1 MGNFLLEQIY
11 FLIPLL
17 LVIYLML
24 FVTNKTKNRYKKEN
38 ATHIYQQNLSMIK
51 EYIYETTKTD
61 EFLSGVD
68 KTEIA
73 IAVNTELT
81 SQGYSTGIPIP
92 TANNLPKGRDHQII
106 QEQLLTK
113 SIIKNSLNRC
123 RKNFSDLSEEI
134 KRQDIINLSAA
145 SAFAELALKEEVG
158 ETKTSEP
165 KSEWLAVIMKHSD
178 KKDSLG
184 LIICL
189 FEKMRETEY
198 ERFYLEDGK
207 TRRFYQGIFASLLE
221 QDVSYNDCVSKF
233 YDYIELV
240 ANYRSISNATADD
253 FLPRDLWPSER
264 IDPRKLMDELNR
276 LRPRTSHASDK
287 AMHSVRNRIKLRN
300 KNNCQ

>member
-11 FLIPLL
+11 FLVPIL

-38 ATHIYQQNLSMIK
+38 ATHIYQQNLSIIK

-92 TANNLPKGRDHQII
+92 TANNLPKGRDHRII

-233 YDYIELV
+233 DEYIELV

-276 LRPRTSHASDK
+276 LRPRTSHASDE
-287 AMHSVRNRIKLRN
+287 AMHSVRIHNKLPN
-300 KNNCQ
+300 KNICQ

>member
-38 ATHIYQQNLSMIK
+38 ATHIYQQNLSIIK

-92 TANNLPKGRDHQII
+92 TANNLPKGRDHRII

-123 RKNFSDLSEEI
+123 RKNFTDLSEEI

-165 KSEWLAVIMKHSD
+165 KSEWLKVIMKHSD

-189 FEKMRETEY
+189 FEKMKETEY
-198 ERFYLEDGK
+198 ERFYLEDAK
-207 TRRFYQGIFASLLE
+207 IRRLYRGIFVSLLK
-221 QDVSYNDCVSKF
+221 QGVSYNDCILKF
-233 YDYIELV
+233 DEYIELV
-240 ANYRSISNATADD
+240 TNYRSILNATADD
-253 FLPRDLWPSER
+253 FLPRKLWPRER

-276 LRPRTSHASDK
+276 LRPRTPPAS
-287 AMHSVRNRIKLRN
+287 N
-300 KNNCQ
+300 

>member
-1 MGNFLLEQIY
+1 
-11 FLIPLL
+11 
-17 LVIYLML
+17 ML
-24 FVTNKTKNRYKKEN
+24 FATNKIKNRYKKEN
-38 ATHIYQQNLSMIK
+38 ATHIYQQNLSIIK
-51 EYIYETTKTD
+51 EYIYETAKKD
-61 EFLSGVD
+61 ECLSGVD

-165 KSEWLAVIMKHSD
+165 KSEWLKVIMKHSD

-189 FEKMRETEY
+189 FEKMGETDY
-198 ERFYLEDGK
+198 ERFYLEDDK
-207 TRRFYQGIFASLLE
+207 TRRFYQGIFASLLK
-221 QDVSYNDCVSKF
+221 QDVSYNDCVRKF
-233 YDYIELV
+233 NEYIELV

-253 FLPRDLWPSER
+253 FLPRNLWPRER

-287 AMHSVRNRIKLRN
+287 AMH
-300 KNNCQ
+300 

>member
-1 MGNFLLEQIY
+1 MEDFLLEQIY
-11 FLIPLL
+11 FLVPIL

-24 FVTNKTKNRYKKEN
+24 FATNKIKNRYKKES
-38 ATHIYQQNLSMIK
+38 ATHIYQQNLSIIN
-51 EYIYETTKTD
+51 EYVYETAKKD

-106 QEQLLTK
+106 QEQMLTK

-165 KSEWLAVIMKHSD
+165 KSEWLKVIMKHSD

-189 FEKMRETEY
+189 FEKMKETEY
-198 ERFYLEDGK
+198 ERFYLEDAK
-207 TRRFYQGIFASLLE
+207 IRRLYRGVFVSLLK
-221 QDVSYNDCVSKF
+221 QGVSYNDCILKF
-233 YDYIELV
+233 DEYIELV
-240 ANYRSISNATADD
+240 TNYRSILNATADD
-253 FLPRDLWPSER
+253 FLPRKLWPRER

-276 LRPRTSHASDK
+276 LRPRTPPAS
-287 AMHSVRNRIKLRN
+287 N
-300 KNNCQ
+300 

>member
-11 FLIPLL
+11 FLVPILI
-17 LVIYLML
+17 VIYLML
-24 FVTNKTKNRYKKEN
+24 LASNKVENRNKKEN
-38 ATHIYQQNLSMIK
+38 AKHIYQQNEFLIK
-51 EYIYETTKTD
+51 EYIDETAETD
-61 EFLSGVD
+61 EFLLSVD
-68 KTEIA
+68 KTA
-73 IAVNTELT
+73 ITLAVNTELA
-81 SQGYSTGIPIP
+81 SQGYSTRILIPP
-92 TANNLPKGRDHQII
+92 ANNAPKGSDHQIK
-106 QEQLLTK
+106 QEQLVTK
-113 SIIKNSLNRC
+113 SVIKKSINRC
-123 RKNFSDLSEEI
+123 RKNFTDLSEEI

-158 ETKTSEP
+158 ETKTNEP
-165 KSEWLAVIMKHSD
+165 KSEWLKVIMKHSD

-233 YDYIELV
+233 DEYIELV

-276 LRPRTSHASDK
+276 LRPRTSHASDE
-287 AMHSVRNRIKLRN
+287 AMHSVRTQNKLPN
-300 KNNCQ
+300 KNIFQ